1 MIIYYHIRGAFCL
14 CRGVWK
20 CIKKWHKMQP
30 GRELSEVQQDYL
42 ADVIMTCIR
51 IEIEGKHRGG
61 DS

>member
-1 MIIYYHIRGAFCL
+1 M